1 VPIKWKIF
9 IVINQV
15 PHGSHHWLLH
25 CSDIRTIRS
34 GMAEKVSMVIQY
46 FSMTITGVT
55 IALVYAWKLALVTLA
70 VAPLIGISSA
80 LLFVVST
87 ILFSKKSVAFSV
99 VLYVRTIFN
108 FSFNNVDNIARTFTR
123 TWFLSERFISVQS
136 YP

>member
-1 VPIKWKIF
+1 
-9 IVINQV
+9 
-15 PHGSHHWLLH
+15 
-25 CSDIRTIRS
+25 
-34 GMAEKVSMVIQY
+34 MAEKVSMVIQY